1 MLGVLSQTYRFQ
13 LAIRRLF
20 SQVEP
25 PAKESQAEPSAWRGD
40 RKPARQLHG
49 AYLLWT
55 VSVLSLWCVIIIS
68 EESIVANNYQGLT
81 IYWFKKDLGSLE
93 PTEKEAH

>member
-1 MLGVLSQTYRFQ
+1 MSDVLSQTYRFQ

-25 PAKESQAEPSAWRGD
+25 PNKESQAEPSVWRGD

-49 AYLLWT
+49 AYLFWT
-55 VSVLSLWCVIIIS
+55 VSVLSLWCAIIIS
-68 EESIVANNYQGLT
+68 EESIVANSYRGLT
-81 IYWFKKDLGSLE
+81 IGLKRLRKLG
-93 PTEKEAH
+93 TH